1 MNNVL
6 FVNNNYFFTS
16 CIKTNKRIRENK
28 YKCGILI
35 RANNSIHLKCP
46 ADIFKLH

>member
-28 YKCGILI
+28 CGILI